1 MSTKVKLLVVLAV
14 VVLAYVLFSGETEP
28 VEVSVD
34 E

>member
-1 MSTKVKLLVVLAV
+1 MSTKVKLLGVLVV

>member
-1 MSTKVKLLVVLAV
+1 MSTKAKLIAVLVV
-14 VVLAYVLFSGETEP
+14 VVLAYTLFSGDTEP